1 LPTALRPKEVQWWI
15 KCKKLIGVLPHIEK
29 LSEFGA
35 VWMQWWANMQLS
47 WREGDSLAKILPMD
61 VDWDPIHRGG
71 SNGLSLI
78 VMALLW
84 WIKLTN
90 TGNGPN
96 KVLSGAISDLMWVL
110 SELVS

>member
-1 LPTALRPKEVQWWI
+1 
-15 KCKKLIGVLPHIEK
+15 
-29 LSEFGA
+29 
-35 VWMQWWANMQLS
+35 MQLS

-110 SELVS
+110 SELVSANLNIGNKHACESNTKDKPKSKRCVLIILFQFYN